1 MFTAWMESNQIE
13 VELTS
18 KHKDEE
24 EDGGITLVDVLEE
37 EAQLEEDANAVLGGS
52 DDKNCTYSLVWR

>member
-1 MFTAWMESNQIE
+1 MESNQIE

-52 DDKNCTYSLVWR
+52 DDKNCTYSSVWR

>member
-1 MFTAWMESNQIE
+1 MESNQIE

-52 DDKNCTYSLVWR
+52 DDKNCTYSLV

>member
-1 MFTAWMESNQIE
+1 MESNQIE